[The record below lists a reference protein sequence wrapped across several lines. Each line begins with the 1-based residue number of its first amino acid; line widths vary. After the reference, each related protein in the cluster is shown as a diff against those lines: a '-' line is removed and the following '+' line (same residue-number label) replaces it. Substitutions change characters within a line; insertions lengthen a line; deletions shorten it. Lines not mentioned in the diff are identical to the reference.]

1 MGVGQSPGGS
11 TEALFGELRDVVQ
24 VLAREENLSLQSATV
39 FQGHA
44 VWSSDQLMSEVARGS
59 WGLARAFDEDF
70 KVLPDRDAEE
80 KWEAIWHE
88 RTVLQ
93 REGSSAPL
101 GRDRSDRR
109 NAEEVQIPS
118 IPGAPE
124 AMALIT
130 GGLGGLGMLA
140 ANELAIAGKDHIVAT
155 SRSGKPTGMPPALQQ
170 LMAAMQTTCPHYMVK
185 ADGSD
190 GAVMMDTIQAFCRP
204 GLLAESAVTL
214 GTVISQTRAQLETM
228 PEELVRPSLE
238 TLERI
243 KKEIIDT
250 AKEASDKV
258 HFGADVTVED
268 AQEVRDRE
276 DEVVDTIA
284 KLKQRAE
291 GGVAAAAGAAQLR
304 AIQKTGS
311 ELAEQVQE
319 TSLGG
324 WWAPGIVNG

>member
-1 MGVGQSPGGS
+1 
-11 TEALFGELRDVVQ
+11 
-24 VLAREENLSLQSATV
+24 
-39 FQGHA
+39 
-44 VWSSDQLMSEVARGS
+44 
-59 WGLARAFDEDF
+59 
-70 KVLPDRDAEE
+70 
-80 KWEAIWHE
+80 
-88 RTVLQ
+88 
-93 REGSSAPL
+93 
-101 GRDRSDRR
+101 
-109 NAEEVQIPS
+109 
-118 IPGAPE
+118 
-124 AMALIT
+124 
-130 GGLGGLGMLA
+130 
-140 ANELAIAGKDHIVAT
+140 
-155 SRSGKPTGMPPALQQ
+155 
-170 LMAAMQTTCPHYMVK
+170 
-185 ADGSD
+185 
-190 GAVMMDTIQAFCRP
+190 MDTMQAFCRP

-214 GTVISQTRAQLETM
+214 GTVISETRAQLETM

-291 GGVAAAAGAAQLR
+291 GGVAAGAGAAQLR

-319 TSLGG
+319 LGVKIKNITTETKLALPQRRMG
-324 WWAPGIVNG
+324 IDTIVHAAGVLQDGLILPNLQKAPEMWSTVYGCKAHGAWQIHQATTAL

>member
-1 MGVGQSPGGS
+1 
-11 TEALFGELRDVVQ
+11 
-24 VLAREENLSLQSATV
+24 
-39 FQGHA
+39 
-44 VWSSDQLMSEVARGS
+44 
-59 WGLARAFDEDF
+59 
-70 KVLPDRDAEE
+70 
-80 KWEAIWHE
+80 
-88 RTVLQ
+88 
-93 REGSSAPL
+93 
-101 GRDRSDRR
+101 
-109 NAEEVQIPS
+109 
-118 IPGAPE
+118 
-124 AMALIT
+124 MALIT

-291 GGVAAAAGAAQLR
+291 GAVGGAGAAQLR

-319 TSLGG
+319 LGVKIKNITTETKLALPQRRMG
-324 WWAPGIVNG
+324 IDTVVHAAGVLQDGLILPNLQKAPEMWSIVYGCKAHGAWQIHQATTAL